1 MSRRGVAFSTV
12 VVLAIGIG
20 INVTGIAPISG
31 GPVAA
36 DAPLPDGQFALATT
50 QQLRPAGAVTLYTTL
65 VLDSTWSVEPTLLS
79 VTPIGANKVASV
91 RVLGTSSIEGP
102 TDLVIGSAW
111 DPGPGWSAP
120 GPVAGA
126 SIPVRENGRYLL
138 VLVGISATGPEDA
151 WVRGFQIDYAVG
163 PFRFRS
169 VDQTAILVCA
179 APGAVSSYPEYC
191 AG

>member
-1 MSRRGVAFSTV
+1 MEGRPSERDSARGLRSRTGDGRHRRRRVREPGVGRIDTV

-102 TDLVIGSAW
+102 TDRVIGSAW
-111 DPGPGWSAP
+111 DPGSGCSVP
-120 GPVAGA
+120 GPV
-126 SIPVRENGRYLL
+126 S
-138 VLVGISATGPEDA
+138 
-151 WVRGFQIDYAVG
+151 
-163 PFRFRS
+163 
-169 VDQTAILVCA
+169 
-179 APGAVSSYPEYC
+179 
-191 AG
+191 